1 MRKTRTWVI
10 KLGYVLVIVFIFSAF
25 TSSIYYAMNLQ
36 KTHQDLAEKNLNMI
50 LLTSDLKGKITS
62 QQYHLAN
69 FYERNDQNSLFF
81 IEKNNRNITGI
92 LQELFSFD
100 LTQDEYHWLNVINR
114 SYESTKINII
124 SLTAHQSGDEATLR
138 RAYATAIN
146 TMSVTINFSD
156 QLTGILHSD
165 YENKRVKNDQKF
177 TQSIAITSIGALVAL
192 VSSFYFFGFFS
203 QRVDDLELQGTKDG
217 LTGIYNKKAITAIM
231 ERMIER
237 NRVNQKGLSVA
248 LLDVD
253 HFKSV
258 NDAYG
263 HLEGDL
269 ILRELALIIQQSI
282 RSNDFCGR
290 FGGEEFLILLSDTNP
305 KEAWL
310 ACERIR
316 KAIVSTDFEIEE
328 NRIRISAT
336 IGLAFAKTYDKVD
349 PLLLRADRL
358 LYTGKKRSRNRTES
372 EIDHKE
378 D

>member
-114 SYESTKINII
+114 SYESSKINII

-217 LTGIYNKKAITAIM
+217 LTGIYNKKTITAIL

-237 NRVNQKGLSVA
+237 NKVNQKGLSVA

-290 FGGEEFLILLSDTNP
+290 FGGEEFLILLSDINP

-316 KAIVSTDFEIEE
+316 KAIASTDFEIEE

-358 LYTGKKRSRNRTES
+358 LYTGKKRGRNRTES
-372 EIDHKE
+372 
-378 D
+378 